1 MAGTLT
7 LGIANVSRKS
17 SASRS
22 KTSHPSPSAALQPR
36 PTTRNNVPIKSLRE
50 HVASLAQK
58 SPDKAALIGCDEE
71 GNVVKRLTYRELS
84 RLIESAAVYL
94 SGLGLKKGDRVA
106 LAFKN
111 SPELLIL
118 SWAAWASGVVTVPMD
133 TKRDTGEQYQ
143 YKLNLNKVA
152 VLIAQGGVLKDVEGK
167 YLKGIQV
174 VDFIGFPEKGSTSI
188 EWEAGLAH
196 PALVLFTSG
205 TTGHPKGAKL
215 SLENLVVNADCIRQW
230 LRITSED
237 TFLVNLPLHHINST
251 TFCLSTLLA
260 GGTIAVPP
268 NYSNSHFWQQMAKT
282 KATIT
287 SIVQSILFDQLGRE
301 KEFAAV
307 HANIKLNRI
316 QIGSAPV
323 IAQTVQ
329 EFMKKFGIPL
339 YQGYGHTETALRVT
353 GVPMGLPPKLYE
365 QLIEENSIGTAMPWA
380 DVQIFDAEGQPLG
393 ADEEG
398 ELVVKGPAIME
409 GYVGGEPAFRN
420 GYFQTGDVGLYR
432 MIEGQ
437 TFFFLKGRK
446 KEIIIKGGVNISPI
460 AVENAIKNISADA
473 AQVHVVAVRDE
484 RYGEEIGA
492 VVSWKKDSNE
502 ASAKRRLKCA
512 LLFGTPFLS
521 AYETP
526 KYLSALPVEELPMTS
541 TGKVQR
547 SVLKEKLPYER
558 FESIYGLIK
567 TPHYRFTA
575 LHRYS
580 RWVSSSYELYNQ
592 CWAPLT
598 AERNE
603 YEKNIP
609 KQLIILAARPDGSLA
624 PPLAGLAGQIAV
636 IRTNLSADA
645 LLRTTFAQLLS
656 PDVLGPQGKAL
667 VCISICSA
675 DYKAK
680 SIPDVSVVPDEKIV
694 REYLPNDPVFKFHQ
708 KPKGG
713 GGGAELIGIIPQG
726 RPEDKSSLGYNML
739 LKYPAP
745 SEDVAITD
753 DAPVSTQLIEAVL
766 VIAKDLGIT
775 DVYAYSR
782 PGGLAHYLAKPQST

>member
-1 MAGTLT
+1 MALMACDTEGT
-7 LGIANVSRKS
+7 IAEEITYGELAEKIEVA
-17 SASRS
+17 ASY
-22 KTSHPSPSAALQPR
+22 
-36 PTTRNNVPIKSLRE
+36 LR
-50 HVASLAQK
+50 
-58 SPDKAALIGCDEE
+58 
-71 GNVVKRLTYRELS
+71 
-84 RLIESAAVYL
+84 
-94 SGLGLKKGDRVA
+94 GLGLKKGDRVA

-111 SPELLIL
+111 SPALLIL

-215 SLENLVVNADCIRQW
+215 SLQNLIINADGIRQW
-230 LRITSED
+230 LKISGDD

-268 NYSNSHFWQQMAKT
+268 NYSNSHFWQQMART

-301 KEFAAV
+301 KEYAAV
-307 HANIKLNRI
+307 KAEVKLQRI

-329 EFMKKFGIPL
+329 EFMRKFGIPL

-353 GVPMGLPPKLYE
+353 GVPMGLPQELYA
-365 QLIEENSIGTAMPWA
+365 QLIEDNSIGTAMPWA
-380 DVQIFDAEGQPLG
+380 DVQIFDDEGKALG
-393 ADEEG
+393 EGDEG

-409 GYVGGEPAFRN
+409 GYVGGEPAFKN
-420 GYFQTGDVGLYR
+420 GYFQTGDVGLFR
-432 MIEGQ
+432 MIDGKRL
-437 TFFFLKGRK
+437 FYLKGRK

-460 AVENAIKNISADA
+460 AVENALKNISADA
-473 AQVHVVAVRDE
+473 AQVHAVAVRDE

-492 VVSWKKDSNE
+492 VVSWKKDVDE
-502 ASAKRRLKCA
+502 ACAKRRLKCA
-512 LLFGTPFLS
+512 LLFGTPYLS

-547 SVLKEKLPYER
+547 SVLKDKLSYEQ

-567 TPHYRFTA
+567 TPRYRFTA

-580 RWVSSSYELYNQ
+580 RWVSASYELYNQ
-592 CWAPLT
+592 CWVPLT
-598 AERNE
+598 AEKGG

-609 KQLIILAARPDGSLA
+609 KQLIILAARPDDS
-624 PPLAGLAGQIAV
+624 LAGQIAV

-645 LLRTTFAQLLS
+645 LLHTTYAQLLS
-656 PDVLGPQGKAL
+656 PDVLDPQGKAL

-680 SIPDVSVVPDEKIV
+680 PIPDIPVVPDEKTV
-694 REYLPNDPVFKFHQ
+694 REYLPQDPVFKFHQ

-713 GGGAELIGIIPQG
+713 GGGAELVGIIPEG

-745 SEDVAITD
+745 SQNAAIAD

-766 VIAKDLGIT
+766 VIAKDLGIN

-782 PGGLAHYLAKPQST
+782 PGGLAHYLAKLQST

>member
-1 MAGTLT
+1 MALMACDTEGA
-7 LGIANVSRKS
+7 IAEEI
-17 SASRS
+17 
-22 KTSHPSPSAALQPR
+22 TYG
-36 PTTRNNVPIKSLRE
+36 E
-50 HVASLAQK
+50 LAEK
-58 SPDKAALIGCDEE
+58 
-71 GNVVKRLTYRELS
+71 
-84 RLIESAAVYL
+84 IEAAAVYL
-94 SGLGLKKGDRVA
+94 RSLGLQRGDRVA

-111 SPELLIL
+111 SPALLIL

-205 TTGHPKGAKL
+205 TTGHPQGAQL
-215 SLENLVVNADCIRQW
+215 SLQNLIINADGIRQW
-230 LRITSED
+230 LKISGDD

-268 NYSNSHFWQQMAKT
+268 NYSNSHFWQQMART

-301 KEFAAV
+301 KEYAAV
-307 HANIKLNRI
+307 KAEVKLQRI

-329 EFMKKFGIPL
+329 EFMRKFGIPL

-353 GVPMGLPPKLYE
+353 GVPMGLPQELYA
-365 QLIEENSIGTAMPWA
+365 QLIEDNSIGTAMPWA
-380 DVQIFDAEGQPLG
+380 DVQIFDDEGKALG
-393 ADEEG
+393 EGDEG

-409 GYVGGEPAFRN
+409 GYVGGEPAFKN
-420 GYFQTGDVGLYR
+420 GYFQTGDVGLFR
-432 MIEGQ
+432 MIDGKRL
-437 TFFFLKGRK
+437 FYLKGRK

-460 AVENAIKNISADA
+460 AVENALKNISADA
-473 AQVHVVAVRDE
+473 AQVHAVAVRDE

-492 VVSWKKDSNE
+492 VVSWKKDVDE
-502 ASAKRRLKCA
+502 ACAKRRLKCA
-512 LLFGTPFLS
+512 LLFGTPYLS

-547 SVLKEKLPYER
+547 SVLKDKLSYEQ

-567 TPHYRFTA
+567 TPRYRFTA

-580 RWVSSSYELYNQ
+580 RWVSASYELYNQ
-592 CWAPLT
+592 CWVPLT
-598 AERNE
+598 AEKGG

-609 KQLIILAARPDGSLA
+609 KQLIILAARPDDS
-624 PPLAGLAGQIAV
+624 LAGQIAV

-645 LLRTTFAQLLS
+645 LLHTTYAQLLS
-656 PDVLGPQGKAL
+656 PDVLDPQGKAL

-680 SIPDVSVVPDEKIV
+680 PIPDIPVVPDEKTV
-694 REYLPNDPVFKFHQ
+694 REYLPQDPVFKFHQ

-713 GGGAELIGIIPQG
+713 GGGAELVGIIPEG

-745 SEDVAITD
+745 SQNAAIAD

-766 VIAKDLGIT
+766 VIAKDLGIN

-782 PGGLAHYLAKPQST
+782 PGGLAHYLAKLQST

>member
-1 MAGTLT
+1 MENTAG
-7 LGIANVSRKS
+7 I
-17 SASRS
+17 
-22 KTSHPSPSAALQPR
+22 
-36 PTTRNNVPIKSLRE
+36 PIKNLHE
-50 HVASLAQK
+50 HIVSLAK
-58 SPDKAALIGCDEE
+58 KNPEKMALVACDAEGTIVEESTYGELAKNIEVAA
-71 GNVVKRLTYRELS
+71 
-84 RLIESAAVYL
+84 AYL
-94 SGLGLKKGDRVA
+94 RGLGLRRGDRVA

-111 SPELLIL
+111 SPALLIL
-118 SWAAWASGVVTVPMD
+118 SWAAWATGIVTVPMD
-133 TKRDTGEQYQ
+133 TKRDTGEQYG
-143 YKLNLNKVA
+143 YKLNLNKVK
-152 VLIAQGGVLKDVEGK
+152 VLIAQGGVLRDVEEK
-167 YLKGIQV
+167 YLKGIEV
-174 VDFIGFPEKGSTSI
+174 VDFIGFSAFAPPSRKATDGRGKASAGKPDTGSAAI
-188 EWEAGLAH
+188 EWESGLSH

-215 SLENLVVNADCIRQW
+215 SLLNLIINADGIRQW
-230 LRITSED
+230 LGITGED

-251 TFCLSTLLA
+251 TFCLSILLA
-260 GGTIAVPP
+260 SGTIAVPP
-268 NYSNSHFWQQMAKT
+268 NYSNSNFWRQAAST

-301 KEFAAV
+301 SEYAAV
-307 HANIKLNRI
+307 KNEVRLNRV

-329 EFMKKFGIPL
+329 EFMKKFRIPL

-353 GVPMGLPPKLYE
+353 GVPMKLPQDLYE
-365 QLIEENSIGTAMPWA
+365 ELIEENSIGTAMPWA
-380 DVQIFDAEGQPLG
+380 DVQIFDEEGKPMG
-393 ADEEG
+393 EGEEG

-409 GYVGGEPAFRN
+409 GYVGGEPAFRD
-420 GYFQTGDVGLYR
+420 GYFQTGDVGLFR
-432 MIEGQ
+432 MIEGER
-437 TFFFLKGRK
+437 FFYLKGRK

-460 AVENAIKNISADA
+460 AVENALKNISADA

-492 VVSWKKDSNE
+492 VISWKKDTLRPGSGQADE

-547 SVLKEKLPYER
+547 SVLKERLAYEQ

-567 TPHYRFTA
+567 TPRYRFTA

-580 RWVSSSYELYNQ
+580 RWVSASHELFNQ

-598 AERNE
+598 AEKGE

-609 KQLIILAARPDGSLA
+609 KQLIILAAEPDDS
-624 PPLAGLAGQIAV
+624 LAGQIAV
-636 IRTNLSADA
+636 IRTSLSSDA
-645 LLRTTFAQLLS
+645 LLHTTYAQLLS
-656 PDVLGPQGKAL
+656 PEVLDPQGNAL

-675 DYKAK
+675 EYQPKPIPPV
-680 SIPDVSVVPDEKIV
+680 STIPDAETV
-694 REYLPNDPVFKFHQ
+694 RQYIPQDPVFKFHQ

-713 GGGAELIGIIPQG
+713 GAGAELVGIIPEG

-745 SEDVAITD
+745 PQNVAITD
-753 DAPVSTQLIEAVL
+753 DAPVSSQLIEAVL
-766 VIAKDLGIT
+766 LVAKDLGIN

-782 PGGLAHYLAKPQST
+782 PGGLAHYLAKLQSR

>member
-1 MAGTLT
+1 MALVACDQEGTITEEITYEELAKN
-7 LGIANVSRKS
+7 IEAA
-17 SASRS
+17 AS
-22 KTSHPSPSAALQPR
+22 
-36 PTTRNNVPIKSLRE
+36 
-50 HVASLAQK
+50 
-58 SPDKAALIGCDEE
+58 
-71 GNVVKRLTYRELS
+71 
-84 RLIESAAVYL
+84 YL
-94 SGLGLKKGDRVA
+94 HGLGLKKGDRVA

-111 SPELLIL
+111 SPALLIL
-118 SWAAWASGVVTVPMD
+118 SWAAWASGIVTVPMD
-133 TKRDTGEQYQ
+133 TKRDTSESYQ
-143 YKLNLNKVA
+143 YKLNLNKVS
-152 VLIAQGGVLKDVEGK
+152 VLVAQGGVLKDIEGK
-167 YLKGIQV
+167 YLKGIEV
-174 VDFIGFPEKGSTSI
+174 VDFIGFSEEGSTLI
-188 EWEAGLAH
+188 EWESELSH

-215 SLENLVVNADCIRQW
+215 SLLNLIVNADGIRQW
-230 LRITSED
+230 LDITGDD

-282 KATIT
+282 GATIT

-301 KEFAAV
+301 KEYAAV
-307 HANIKLNRI
+307 KNDVKLNRI

-329 EFMKKFGIPL
+329 EFMKKFCIPL

-365 QLIEENSIGTAMPWA
+365 QLIEENSIGIAMPWA
-380 DVQIFDAEGQPLG
+380 DVQIFDGEGQPMG
-393 ADEEG
+393 EGGEG

-409 GYVGGEPAFRN
+409 GYVGGEQAFKN

-432 MIEGQ
+432 MIEGER
-437 TFFFLKGRK
+437 FFYLKGRK

-460 AVENAIKNISADA
+460 AVENALKKISQDA
-473 AQVHVVAVRDE
+473 AQVHAVAVPDE

-492 VVSWKKDSNE
+492 VVSWKKGTKE
-502 ASAKRRLKCA
+502 AGAKRRLKCA
-512 LLFGTPFLS
+512 LLFGTPHLS

-547 SVLKEKLPYER
+547 SVLKDKLSYEQ

-567 TPHYRFTA
+567 TPRYRFTA

-580 RWVSSSYELYNQ
+580 RWVPASYGLYNQ

-598 AERNE
+598 AEQSA

-609 KQLIILAARPDGSLA
+609 KQLIILAARPDES
-624 PPLAGLAGQIAV
+624 LAGQIAV

-645 LLRTTFAQLLS
+645 LLRTTYAQLLS
-656 PDVLGPQGKAL
+656 PEVLDPQGKAL

-680 SIPDVSVVPDEKIV
+680 PIPDVRAVPDENTV
-694 REYLPNDPVFKFHQ
+694 REYLPQDAVFKFHQ

-713 GGGAELIGIIPQG
+713 GGGADLVGIIPEG

-745 SEDVAITD
+745 SEHVAIAD
-753 DAPVSTQLIEAVL
+753 DAPVSNQLIEAVL
-766 VIAKDLGIT
+766 VVAKDIGVR

-782 PGGLAHYLAKPQST
+782 PGGLASYLAKLQSR

>member
-1 MAGTLT
+1 MRRSGVRFPAGPQ
-7 LGIANVSRKS
+7 IISME
-17 SASRS
+17 
-22 KTSHPSPSAALQPR
+22 
-36 PTTRNNVPIKSLRE
+36 TTPPIKSLRE
-50 HVASLAQK
+50 HIVALAKKDPKKMALVACDQEGTITEEITYEELAK
-58 SPDKAALIGCDEE
+58 NIEAAA
-71 GNVVKRLTYRELS
+71 S
-84 RLIESAAVYL
+84 YL
-94 SGLGLKKGDRVA
+94 HGLGLKKGDRVA

-111 SPELLIL
+111 SPALLIL
-118 SWAAWASGVVTVPMD
+118 SWAAWASGIVTVPMD
-133 TKRDTGEQYQ
+133 TKRDTSESYQ
-143 YKLNLNKVA
+143 YKLNLNKVS
-152 VLIAQGGVLKDVEGK
+152 VLVAQGGVLKDIEGK
-167 YLKGIQV
+167 YLKGIEV
-174 VDFIGFPEKGSTSI
+174 VDFIGFSEEGSTLI
-188 EWEAGLAH
+188 EWESELSH

-260 GGTIAVPP
+260 GGTIAIPP
-268 NYSNSHFWQQMAKT
+268 NYSNSHFWAQMAKT

-301 KEFAAV
+301 KEYAAV
-307 HANIKLNRI
+307 KDDVRLNRI

-329 EFMKKFGIPL
+329 EFMKKFGISL

-353 GVPMGLPPKLYE
+353 GVPMGLPQKLYE
-365 QLIEENSIGTAMPWA
+365 QCIEENSIGTAMPWA
-380 DVQIFDAEGQPLG
+380 DVQIFDEEGQPMG
-393 ADEEG
+393 EGGEG

-409 GYVGGEPAFRN
+409 GYVGGEQAFRD

-432 MIEGQ
+432 MIEGKR
-437 TFFFLKGRK
+437 FFYLKGRK

-460 AVENAIKNISADA
+460 AVENALKKISQDA
-473 AQVHVVAVRDE
+473 AQVHAVAVPDE

-492 VVSWKKDSNE
+492 VVSWKPARTTGVAQSGGKDVDQLN
-502 ASAKRRLKCA
+502 AKRRLKCA
-512 LLFGTPFLS
+512 LLFGTPYLS

-547 SVLKEKLPYER
+547 SVLKEKLSYER

-567 TPHYRFTA
+567 TPYYRFTA

-609 KQLIILAARPDGSLA
+609 KQLIILAAEPDDH
-624 PPLAGLAGQIAV
+624 LAGKIEV

-645 LLRTTFAQLLS
+645 LLRTTYAQLLS
-656 PDVLGPQGKAL
+656 PDVLDPQGKAL

-680 SIPDVSVVPDEKIV
+680 SIPDVSVIPDEKIV
-694 REYLPNDPVFKFHQ
+694 REYLPQDAVFKFHQ

-713 GGGAELIGIIPQG
+713 GGGAELVGIIPQG

-745 SEDVAITD
+745 SGN
-753 DAPVSTQLIEAVL
+753 APN
-766 VIAKDLGIT
+766 
-775 DVYAYSR
+775 
-782 PGGLAHYLAKPQST
+782 PGVVP